1 MRCEDEEAGGACHRM
16 SYSGTVADAPPT
28 ATGPHKLQWLSQ
40 ASVAN
45 TINTPVLW
53 AVHIYHCLAMAEDMA
68 YKTSKAFCLSCR

>member
-1 MRCEDEEAGGACHRM
+1 VHAIACLTAAQLQMHRLLPQDLT
-16 SYSGTVADAPPT
+16 SFSGY
-28 ATGPHKLQWLSQ
+28 HKLQWLSQ